1 MSDFNGYRRALSS
14 HKGRAFR
21 SRPIAALFT
30 GLALALGTF
39 PSVGNAASAVTVW
52 DDFSAGITVGPIGSS
67 AKWFYF
73 ATPDGTFVGDDG
85 ITSTAHSTL
94 TVVPKGSNPTT
105 HRPAFSKTVA
115 QEQIS
120 GLPGGLDHVKW
131 LVYMNHLS
139 SSGFPGFDAPPGQK
153 LVCQTT
159 LGGST
164 LGTAGH
170 PFGDAV
176 DSAEDELRLASFA
189 LTAIDFQT
197 YMVFDIFYTNRHI
210 YAVYE
215 HLPFGRQSMGG
226 PYGEYAAFT
235 YAVPIA
241 NRSPGDVHTVATVY
255 DRSAGVVSWKV
266 DGQERFRVNNLGFR
280 IGRTNMLL
288 DHGGTEGLFLP
299 TQLDCGMGMFSLLDG
314 HGAQNEGLVQ
324 LSTTPNFYFNP
335 SVGAPKPEGFV
346 DPDSLPGSRLFG
358 QGAVLLAKRP
368 SVGTIPA
375 N

>member
-1 MSDFNGYRRALSS
+1 MSDFNDDARALSS
-14 HKGRAFR
+14 RQGRPFR
-21 SRPIAALFT
+21 RKRIAVLFT
-30 GLALALGTF
+30 LFALALGTF
-39 PSVGNAASAVTVW
+39 PSVGNAASAVSVW
-52 DDFSAGITVGPIGSS
+52 DDFSAGISIGPIGSS

-73 ATPDGTFVGDDG
+73 ATPDGSFVGDDG

-94 TVVPKGSNPTT
+94 TVIPKGSNPTT

-115 QEQIS
+115 QEQTS

-159 LGGST
+159 LGGAT
-164 LGTAGH
+164 LGTTGH

-176 DSAEDELRLASFA
+176 SSAEDDLRLASFA

-197 YMVFDIFYTNRHI
+197 YMVFDIFYTNRRI

-255 DRSAGVVSWKV
+255 DRSAGVMSWMV

-288 DHGGTEGLFLP
+288 DHGGTEGSFLP

-314 HGAQNEGLVQ
+314 HGTQNEGLVK
-324 LSTTPNFYFNP
+324 LSTTSNFYFNP
-335 SVGAPKPEGFV
+335 TVGAPRPERFV
-346 DPDSLPGSRLFG
+346 DPDSRPASRLFG
-358 QGAVLLAKRP
+358 QGAVLVARRP
-368 SVGTIPA
+368 SVGTISA